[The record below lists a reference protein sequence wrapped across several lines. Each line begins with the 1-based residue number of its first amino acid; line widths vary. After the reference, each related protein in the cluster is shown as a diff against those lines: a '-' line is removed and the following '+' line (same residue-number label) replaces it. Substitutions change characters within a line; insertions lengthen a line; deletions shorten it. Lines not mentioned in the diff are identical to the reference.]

1 MTDINNKHSHGFF
14 SNAFGVAKK
23 ISAAGMGVL
32 NHAAPNGVSKD
43 MQPVK
48 NGKVVNGDTHQL
60 STSEAHKYDNPQQ
73 MLREYFPNVSK
84 QLLGRQYGKVTRVA
98 NFVSPQLS
106 DKVSDYFFEQLNQF
120 TSNLSSVDAVLDQ
133 AGAKDLQELT
143 QDVDR
148 SKRISQALAEQNK
161 WIASMQGALTG
172 ATGVVGSAIDVP
184 LSLVMSLRMIYQVGR
199 AYGFELNKE
208 TEHDIVQ
215 FVFKQIDL
223 GQIAEK
229 QSVLMALKALSS
241 MLKTHD
247 VSQFQQMLG
256 SSNDV
261 ASLKKWLSNE
271 NGEMKWQW
279 LNHLP
284 KVSIISKLTPV
295 AGAGISA
302 AYSWKLVED
311 VNQKAQQIFSQ
322 ARRYLQ
328 QHQGVELSAIAAY
341 EKSVTLLA
349 QATPKLLEHLSK
361 VDNKPSEIK
370 LDQDIQIPDNKT
382 ISNVTIKKKAEVSK
396 SEENQQAEQDEQ
408 VEQGLEALA
417 EQMVE
422 PHEQVEPQKPAVP
435 LEEPELDPAQE
446 DSEPELDP
454 AQEDAESELEGSE
467 SEDKSEQ
474 SSSDTSAAQDE
485 TAPTKRKVTK
495 KKS

>member
-1 MTDINNKHSHGFF
+1 MTDINNKHSHGFL

-32 NHAAPNGVSKD
+32 NHAAPSAVTKVL
-43 MQPVK
+43 QPSK
-48 NGKVVNGDTHQL
+48 NGQVIDGSARQTNGFEVQ
-60 STSEAHKYDNPQQ
+60 KYDNPQQ
-73 MLREYFPNVSK
+73 MLREYLPNVSR

-98 NFVSPQLS
+98 NFVSPQFS
-106 DKVSDYFFEQLNQF
+106 DKLSDYFFEQLNQF

-161 WIASMQGALTG
+161 WIASMQGAVTG

-184 LSLVMSLRMIYQVGR
+184 LSLIMSLRMIYQVGR

-208 TEHDIVQ
+208 TEQDIVQ

-229 QSVLMALKALSS
+229 QSVLMALKAISG
-241 MLKTHD
+241 MLRTHD

-256 SSNDV
+256 SSND
-261 ASLKKWLSNE
+261 AAALKKWLSNE
-271 NGEMKWQW
+271 NGEMKWDW
-279 LNHLP
+279 LNHIP
-284 KVSIISKLTPV
+284 KISIISKLTPV
-295 AGAGISA
+295 AGAGIGA

-311 VNQKAQQIFSQ
+311 VNQKAQQIFSH
-322 ARRYLQ
+322 ARSYLQ
-328 QHQGVELSAIAAY
+328 QHQGVEISPIAAY
-341 EKSVTLLA
+341 EKSLALLA
-349 QATPKLLEHLSK
+349 QATPKLLEHLPE
-361 VDNKPSEIK
+361 VDVKPSELK
-370 LDQDIQIPDNKT
+370 LDQDIQIPDNSA
-382 ISNVTIKKKAEVSK
+382 ISNVTIKKKTEAVKADEDH
-396 SEENQQAEQDEQ
+396 QDEQ
-408 VEQGLEALA
+408 VERGLESLA

-435 LEEPELDPAQE
+435 VEEPESDEVKQNY
-446 DSEPELDP
+446 DSEDQGE
-454 AQEDAESELEGSE
+454 ESAE
-467 SEDKSEQ
+467 KSAQ
-474 SSSDTSAAQDE
+474 SSSETSEQKDE
-485 TAPTKRKVTK
+485 TAPAKSKVTK

>member
-32 NHAAPNGVSKD
+32 NHAAPNGVTKV

-48 NGKVVNGDTHQL
+48 NGKVVNGGAHQS
-60 STSEAHKYDNPQQ
+60 STFEVQKYDNPQQ
-73 MLREYFPNVSK
+73 MLRQYLPGVSK
-84 QLLGRQYGKVTRVA
+84 QLLGHQYGKVTRIA
-98 NFVSPQLS
+98 NFVSPQFS
-106 DKVSDYFFEQLNQF
+106 DKLSDYFFEQLNQF

-161 WIASMQGALTG
+161 WIASIQGAVTG

-208 TEHDIVQ
+208 TEQDIVQ

-229 QSVLMALKALSS
+229 QSILMALKALSN

-247 VSQFQQMLG
+247 ISQFQQMLG
-256 SSNDV
+256 SSNDT

-271 NGEMKWQW
+271 NGEMKWEW
-279 LNHLP
+279 LNHIP
-284 KVSIISKLTPV
+284 KISIISKLTPV
-295 AGAGISA
+295 AGASISA

-311 VNQKAQQIFSQ
+311 VNEKAQQIFSH
-322 ARRYLQ
+322 ARSYLQ
-328 QHQGVELSAIAAY
+328 QHQGAELSPIAAY
-341 EKSVTLLA
+341 EKSLALLA

-361 VDNKPSEIK
+361 VDDKPNEIK

-382 ISNVTIKKKAEVSK
+382 ISNVTIKKKTATGEVD
-396 SEENQQAEQDEQ
+396 ENQKDEQ

-435 LEEPELDPAQE
+435 LEDPELDQAKE
-446 DSEPELDP
+446 DS
-454 AQEDAESELEGSE
+454 ESELEGSE
-467 SEDKSEQ
+467 SEEKLEQ
-474 SSSDTSAAQDE
+474 SSSDTSEAQDE

>member
-1 MTDINNKHSHGFF
+1 MTDINNKHSHGFL

-32 NHAAPNGVSKD
+32 NHAAPSAVTKVL
-43 MQPVK
+43 QPSK
-48 NGKVVNGDTHQL
+48 NGQVIDGSARQTNGFEVQ
-60 STSEAHKYDNPQQ
+60 KYDNPQQ
-73 MLREYFPNVSK
+73 MLREYLPNVSR

-98 NFVSPQLS
+98 NFVSPQFS
-106 DKVSDYFFEQLNQF
+106 DKLSDYFFEQLNQF

-161 WIASMQGALTG
+161 WIASMQGAVTG
-172 ATGVVGSAIDVP
+172 ATGVVGSAVDVP
-184 LSLVMSLRMIYQVGR
+184 LSLIMSLRMIYQVGR

-208 TEHDIVQ
+208 TEQDIVQ

-229 QSVLMALKALSS
+229 QSVLMALKAVSG
-241 MLKTHD
+241 MLRTHD

-256 SSNDV
+256 SSND
-261 ASLKKWLSNE
+261 AAALKKWLSNE
-271 NGEMKWQW
+271 NGEMKWDW
-279 LNHLP
+279 LNHIP
-284 KVSIISKLTPV
+284 KISIISKLTPV
-295 AGAGISA
+295 AGAGIGA

-311 VNQKAQQIFSQ
+311 VNQKAQQIFSH
-322 ARRYLQ
+322 ARSYLQ

-341 EKSVTLLA
+341 EKSLALLA
-349 QATPKLLEHLSK
+349 QAAPKLLEHLPE
-361 VDNKPSEIK
+361 VDVKPSELK
-370 LDQDIQIPDNKT
+370 LDQDIQIPDNSA
-382 ISNVTIKKKAEVSK
+382 ISNVTIKKKTEAVKADEDY
-396 SEENQQAEQDEQ
+396 QDEQ
-408 VEQGLEALA
+408 VEQGLESLA

-435 LEEPELDPAQE
+435 VEEPESDEAKQNY
-446 DSEPELDP
+446 DSEDQGE
-454 AQEDAESELEGSE
+454 ESAE
-467 SEDKSEQ
+467 KSAQ
-474 SSSDTSAAQDE
+474 SSSETSEQKDE
-485 TAPTKRKVTK
+485 TAPAKSKVTK

>member
-1 MTDINNKHSHGFF
+1 MTDINNKHSHGFL

-32 NHAAPNGVSKD
+32 NHAAPSAVTKVL
-43 MQPVK
+43 QPSK
-48 NGKVVNGDTHQL
+48 NGQANEESDRQ
-60 STSEAHKYDNPQQ
+60 TSALDVQKYDNPQQ
-73 MLREYFPNVSK
+73 MLREHLPNVSK

-106 DKVSDYFFEQLNQF
+106 DKLSDYFFEQLNQF

-148 SKRISQALAEQNK
+148 SQRISQALAEQNK
-161 WIASMQGALTG
+161 WIASMQGVLTG

-184 LSLVMSLRMIYQVGR
+184 LSLIMSLRMIYQVGR

-208 TEHDIVQ
+208 TEQEIVQ

-229 QSVLMALKALSS
+229 QSILMALKAVSG

-247 VSQFQQMLG
+247 LSQFQQMLG

-261 ASLKKWLSNE
+261 AALKKWLSNE
-271 NGEMKWQW
+271 NGEMKWDW

-311 VNQKAQQIFSQ
+311 VNHKAQQIFSQ

-349 QATPKLLEHLSK
+349 QATPRLLEHLPK
-361 VDNKPSEIK
+361 VDVKPSELK
-370 LDQDIQIPDNKT
+370 LDQDIQVTDNKT
-382 ISNVTIKKKAEVSK
+382 ISNVTIKKKAQAVNVA
-396 SEENQQAEQDEQ
+396 ENQQDEQ
-408 VEQGLEALA
+408 VEQGLEHLA

-435 LEEPELDPAQE
+435 VEEPEIDQAKEDYELGHQE
-446 DSEPELDP
+446 E
-454 AQEDAESELEGSE
+454 ESEE
-467 SEDKSEQ
+467 KSAQ
-474 SSSDTSAAQDE
+474 SSSDTSVPEDE
-485 TAPTKRKVTK
+485 TAPTKGKVTK

>member
-1 MTDINNKHSHGFF
+1 MTDINNKHSHGFL

-32 NHAAPNGVSKD
+32 NHAAPSAVTKVL
-43 MQPVK
+43 QPSK
-48 NGKVVNGDTHQL
+48 NGQVIDGSARQTNGFEVQ
-60 STSEAHKYDNPQQ
+60 KYDNPQQ
-73 MLREYFPNVSK
+73 MLREYLPNVSK

-98 NFVSPQLS
+98 NLVSPQFS
-106 DKVSDYFFEQLNQF
+106 DKLSDYFFEQLNQF

-161 WIASMQGALTG
+161 WIASMQGAVTG
-172 ATGVVGSAIDVP
+172 ATGVVGSAVDVP
-184 LSLVMSLRMIYQVGR
+184 LSLIMSLRMIYQVGR

-208 TEHDIVQ
+208 TEQDIVQ

-229 QSVLMALKALSS
+229 QSVLMALKAISG

-256 SSNDV
+256 SSND
-261 ASLKKWLSNE
+261 AAALKKWLSNE
-271 NGEMKWQW
+271 NGEMKWDW
-279 LNHLP
+279 LNHIP
-284 KVSIISKLTPV
+284 KISIISKLTPV
-295 AGAGISA
+295 AGAGIGA

-311 VNQKAQQIFSQ
+311 VNQKAQQIFSH
-322 ARRYLQ
+322 ARSYLQ
-328 QHQGVELSAIAAY
+328 QHQGLEISPIAAY
-341 EKSVTLLA
+341 EKSLALLA
-349 QATPKLLEHLSK
+349 QATPKLLEHLPE
-361 VDNKPSEIK
+361 VDVKPSELK
-370 LDQDIQIPDNKT
+370 LDQDIQIPDNNA
-382 ISNVTIKKKAEVSK
+382 ISNVTIKKKTEAVKADEDH
-396 SEENQQAEQDEQ
+396 QDEQ
-408 VEQGLEALA
+408 VEQGLESLA

-435 LEEPELDPAQE
+435 VEEPESDEAKE
-446 DSEPELDP
+446 NYDSEDQGEES
-454 AQEDAESELEGSE
+454 AQ
-467 SEDKSEQ
+467 KSAQ
-474 SSSDTSAAQDE
+474 SSSETSEQKDKTAAI
-485 TAPTKRKVTK
+485 KSKVTK

>member
-14 SNAFGVAKK
+14 SSAFGVAKK

-32 NHAAPNGVSKD
+32 NHAAPNGVTKV

-48 NGKVVNGDTHQL
+48 NGKVVNGGTDQS
-60 STSEAHKYDNPQQ
+60 STFEAQKYDNPQQ
-73 MLREYFPNVSK
+73 MLRQYLPNVSK
-84 QLLGRQYGKVTRVA
+84 QLLGHQYGKVTRVA
-98 NFVSPQLS
+98 NFVSPQFS
-106 DKVSDYFFEQLNQF
+106 DKLSDYFFEQLNQF

-161 WIASMQGALTG
+161 WIASIQGAVTG

-208 TEHDIVQ
+208 TEQDIVQ

-229 QSVLMALKALSS
+229 ESVLMALKALSN

-247 VSQFQQMLG
+247 ISQFQQMLG
-256 SSNDV
+256 SSNDT

-271 NGEMKWQW
+271 NGEMKWEW
-279 LNHLP
+279 LNHIP
-284 KVSIISKLTPV
+284 KISIISKLAPI
-295 AGAGISA
+295 AGAGIGA

-311 VNQKAQQIFSQ
+311 VNQKAQQIFSH
-322 ARRYLQ
+322 ARSYLQ
-328 QHQGVELSAIAAY
+328 QHQGAELSPIVAY
-341 EKSVTLLA
+341 EKSLALLA

-361 VDNKPSEIK
+361 VDDKPSEIK
-370 LDQDIQIPDNKT
+370 LDQDIQVSDNKA
-382 ISNVTIKKKAEVSK
+382 ISNVTIKKKAEFSK
-396 SEENQQAEQDEQ
+396 SEENQQDEKDEQ
-408 VEQGLEALA
+408 VEQGIEALA

-435 LEEPELDPAQE
+435 LEEPESDQAKE
-446 DSEPELDP
+446 DY
-454 AQEDAESELEGSE
+454 ESEHEGSE
-467 SEDKSEQ
+467 SEEKSEQ
-474 SSSDTSAAQDE
+474 SSTEASEQKDKI
-485 TAPTKRKVTK
+485 APSKSKVTK

>member
-1 MTDINNKHSHGFF
+1 MTDINNKHSHGFL

-32 NHAAPNGVSKD
+32 NHAAPSAVTKVL
-43 MQPVK
+43 QPSK
-48 NGKVVNGDTHQL
+48 NGQLIDGSARQTNGFEVQ
-60 STSEAHKYDNPQQ
+60 KYDNPQQ
-73 MLREYFPNVSK
+73 MLREYLPNVSK

-98 NFVSPQLS
+98 NFVSPQFS
-106 DKVSDYFFEQLNQF
+106 DKLSDYFFEQLNQF

-184 LSLVMSLRMIYQVGR
+184 LSLIMSLRMIYQVGR

-208 TEHDIVQ
+208 TEQDIVQ

-229 QSVLMALKALSS
+229 QSVLMALKAVSG
-241 MLKTHD
+241 MLRTHD

-256 SSNDV
+256 SSND
-261 ASLKKWLSNE
+261 AAALKKWLSNE
-271 NGEMKWQW
+271 NGEMKWDW
-279 LNHLP
+279 LNHIP
-284 KVSIISKLTPV
+284 KISIISKLTPV
-295 AGAGISA
+295 AGAGIGA

-311 VNQKAQQIFSQ
+311 VNQKAQQIFSH
-322 ARRYLQ
+322 ARSYLQ
-328 QHQGVELSAIAAY
+328 QHQGVEISPIAAY
-341 EKSVTLLA
+341 EKSLALLA
-349 QATPKLLEHLSK
+349 QAAPKLLEHLPE
-361 VDNKPSEIK
+361 VDVKPSELK
-370 LDQDIQIPDNKT
+370 LDQDIQIPDNSA
-382 ISNVTIKKKAEVSK
+382 ISNVTIKKKTEAVKADEDH
-396 SEENQQAEQDEQ
+396 QDEQ
-408 VEQGLEALA
+408 VEQGLESLA

-435 LEEPELDPAQE
+435 VEEPESNEAKQNY
-446 DSEPELDP
+446 DSEDQEEES
-454 AQEDAESELEGSE
+454 AQ
-467 SEDKSEQ
+467 KSAQ
-474 SSSDTSAAQDE
+474 SSSETSEQKDE
-485 TAPTKRKVTK
+485 TAATKSKVTK

>member
-1 MTDINNKHSHGFF
+1 MTDINNKHSHGFL

-32 NHAAPNGVSKD
+32 NHAAPSAVTKVL
-43 MQPVK
+43 QPSK
-48 NGKVVNGDTHQL
+48 NGQVIDGSARQTNAYEVQ
-60 STSEAHKYDNPQQ
+60 KYDNPQQ
-73 MLREYFPNVSK
+73 MLREYLPNVSR

-98 NFVSPQLS
+98 NFVSPQFS
-106 DKVSDYFFEQLNQF
+106 DKLSDYFFEQLNQF

-161 WIASMQGALTG
+161 WIASMQGAVTG

-184 LSLVMSLRMIYQVGR
+184 LSLIMSLRMIYQVGR

-208 TEHDIVQ
+208 TEQDIVQ

-229 QSVLMALKALSS
+229 QSVLMALKAVSG

-256 SSNDV
+256 SSND
-261 ASLKKWLSNE
+261 AAALKKWLSNE
-271 NGEMKWQW
+271 NGEMKWDW
-279 LNHLP
+279 LNHIP
-284 KVSIISKLTPV
+284 KISIISKLTPV
-295 AGAGISA
+295 AGAGIGA
-302 AYSWKLVED
+302 AYNWKLVED
-311 VNQKAQQIFSQ
+311 VNQKAQQIFSH
-322 ARRYLQ
+322 ARSYLQ
-328 QHQGVELSAIAAY
+328 QHQGVEISPIAAY
-341 EKSVTLLA
+341 EKSLALLA
-349 QATPKLLEHLSK
+349 QATPKLLEHLPE
-361 VDNKPSEIK
+361 VDVKPSELK
-370 LDQDIQIPDNKT
+370 LDQDIQIPDNNA
-382 ISNVTIKKKAEVSK
+382 ISNVTIKKKTEAVKADEDH
-396 SEENQQAEQDEQ
+396 QDEQ
-408 VEQGLEALA
+408 VEQGLESLV

-435 LEEPELDPAQE
+435 VEEPESDEAKE
-446 DSEPELDP
+446 NYDSEDQGE
-454 AQEDAESELEGSE
+454 ESAE
-467 SEDKSEQ
+467 KSAQ
-474 SSSDTSAAQDE
+474 SSSETSEQKDE
-485 TAPTKRKVTK
+485 TAATKSKVTK

>member
-23 ISAAGMGVL
+23 ISAAGMDVL
-32 NHAAPNGVSKD
+32 NHAAPNGLTKV

-48 NGKVVNGDTHQL
+48 NGKVVNGGAHQS
-60 STSEAHKYDNPQQ
+60 STFEVQKYDNPQQ
-73 MLREYFPNVSK
+73 MLRQYLPGVSK
-84 QLLGRQYGKVTRVA
+84 QLLGHQYGKVTRIA
-98 NFVSPQLS
+98 NFVSPQFS

-120 TSNLSSVDAVLDQ
+120 TSNISSVDAVLDQ

-161 WIASMQGALTG
+161 WIASIQGAVTG

-208 TEHDIVQ
+208 TEQDIVQ

-229 QSVLMALKALSS
+229 QSVLMALKALSN

-247 VSQFQQMLG
+247 ISQFQQMLG
-256 SSNDV
+256 SSNDT

-271 NGEMKWQW
+271 NGEMKWEW
-279 LNHLP
+279 LNHIP
-284 KVSIISKLTPV
+284 KISIISKLTPV
-295 AGAGISA
+295 AEAGISA

-311 VNQKAQQIFSQ
+311 VNQKAQQIFSH
-322 ARRYLQ
+322 ARSYLQ
-328 QHQGVELSAIAAY
+328 QHQGVELSPIAAY
-341 EKSVTLLA
+341 EKSLALLA
-349 QATPKLLEHLSK
+349 QATPKLLEHFSK
-361 VDNKPSEIK
+361 VDDKSSEIK
-370 LDQDIQIPDNKT
+370 LDQDIQIPDNKS
-382 ISNVTIKKKAEVSK
+382 ISSVKIKKKTATREVD
-396 SEENQQAEQDEQ
+396 ENRKDEQ

-435 LEEPELDPAQE
+435 LEDPELDQAKE
-446 DSEPELDP
+446 DYEP
-454 AQEDAESELEGSE
+454 ELEGSE
-467 SEDKSEQ
+467 SEEKLEQ
-474 SSSDTSAAQDE
+474 SSNDTSEAQDE
-485 TAPTKRKVTK
+485 TAPIKRKVTK